1 MQMDEL
7 ERIREDQTVT
17 KSHELVAANIDDM
30 TLKEAQLLALAVSMI
45 PEEAESKPGERIK
58 VTIERR
64 TLDMVF
70 GLNGMSNTK
79 LKQLAAQLQTRAVI
93 VRPRDLP
100 DNLDLFDDEAV
111 SEELNKQWKRM
122 VIVPTCEYKDGHFT
136 LTLNQDL
143 NEHFLALR
151 ERFTSYRLANIIG
164 LSSPYHLRL
173 YEILLMR
180 AGKNP
185 EIRIEP
191 DRLRDML
198 GAHGKYA
205 AFFEF
210 RRRVLEPA
218 VKAVSEHTDL
228 IVDYETVKLGNEIVE
243 IIFRVSRKDDLFAM
257 LPMPSKTEDDDRSR
271 AVAILME
278 LGLPENAAIKVAK
291 IHRGTL
297 AELEQHLQ
305 AARHYLAKLERN
317 GSYTNPAGVIYKA
330 VKDKWVP
337 QVQRATVDPRVL
349 DDQPKQAGR
358 AADTPDY
365 AIEYEQ
371 LCSMIEADRNLAE
384 GFLRF
389 LQQQRDMVSLM
400 LFQQHGLRGQGL
412 RKVVM
417 DYGQRLMRESKRN
430 ANRGETSEN
439 RLG

>member
-1 MQMDEL
+1 MAEL
-7 ERIREDQTVT
+7 ERIHENQTVT

-45 PEEAESKPGERIK
+45 PEDAESKPDDRIK

-64 TLDMVF
+64 TLDMAF

-79 LKQLAAQLQTRAVI
+79 LKQLATQLQTRAVT

-100 DNLDLFDDEAV
+100 ENLDLFDDEAV
-111 SEELNKQWKRM
+111 SEELNKEWRRM
-122 VIVPTCEYKDGHFT
+122 VIVPTCEYKDGRFT

-143 NEHFLALR
+143 NEHFLELR

-180 AGKNP
+180 AVDGS

-191 DRLRDML
+191 GRLRDML
-198 GAHGKYA
+198 GAQGKYA

-218 VKAVSEHTDL
+218 VQAVSEHTDL
-228 IVDYETVKLGNEIVE
+228 IVDYETVKIATEIVE

-257 LPMPSKTEDDDRSR
+257 LPAPSRAGEDDRSQ

-278 LGLPENAAIKVAK
+278 HGLPQTAAMKVADL
-291 IHRGTL
+291 HQGTL
-297 AELEQHLQ
+297 AELEQHVQ
-305 AARHYLAKLERN
+305 AARHFLVKLERN
-317 GSYTNPAGVIYKA
+317 GSNMNPAGVFYKA
-330 VKDKWVP
+330 VKEKWIP
-337 QVQRATVDPRVL
+337 QVQRAQAAQRSL
-349 DDQPKQAGR
+349 DEMHDSAEKMDETTDEAI
-358 AADTPDY
+358 DY
-365 AIEYEQ
+365 EK
-371 LCSMIEADRNLAE
+371 LCSMIEADRNIAE
-384 GFLRF
+384 GFLTF
-389 LQQQRDMVSLM
+389 LQQRRDMVSLM

-412 RKVVM
+412 KRVVTE
-417 DYGQRLMRESKRN
+417 YGQGLIRKGMLQPS
-430 ANRGETSEN
+430 RGTVKN
-439 RLG
+439 GDKP